1 VKCAVDLHVVEWQ
14 DVYVTT
20 GLRAGREKKIA
31 DIHVRHPS
39 CSSQHAVLQYR
50 QVKDPKTGKT
60 KVRPYIMDLQST
72 NGAFKAK
79 GDGLQLTVFPVS
91 LTSSDCVLFQGTR
104 LNKEPI
110 EASRYIELRENDLLN
125 FGNSTRDYILLKIS
139 GSAPE

>member
-1 VKCAVDLHVVEWQ
+1 MERVGSRCHAPCSSPKCIPHWCVKCAVDLPVVEWQ

-20 GLRAGREKKIA
+20 GLLAGREKKIA

-79 GDGLQLTVFPVS
+79 GDGLRSP
-91 LTSSDCVLFQGTR
+91 CFQ
-104 LNKEPI
+104 
-110 EASRYIELRENDLLN
+110 SH
-125 FGNSTRDYILLKIS
+125 
-139 GSAPE
+139 